1 MKLAKVFLIGC
12 VRSTEVALHSLVN
25 HQNVKVS
32 GILTSKTSFSN
43 SDFCDI
49 SKVAEKHLIPVLL
62 HEDNDDKSLIKFLET
77 TGVDNV
83 FVVGWSKLLSNEL
96 IKIKTINF
104 FGYHPAALPKNRG
117 RHPIIW
123 ALSLGL
129 NETASTF
136 FRLQKDPDSGVII
149 NQRKID
155 ISNDDYAEDLYN
167 KMLDEI
173 PKRIEEIIQMG
184 LTNSLPNKA
193 QDGSKSNYWRKRTQV
208 DGQID
213 WRMPAKG
220 IYNLIRA
227 LSYPYP
233 GAEFQFDG
241 FKYIVMHSKVI
252 KVKGFQ
258 NLEPGK
264 VMSINSTGIVIKC
277 GVDALLMDELE
288 SIPDLEVGEYL

>member
-1 MKLAKVFLIGC
+1 MTCIAF
-12 VRSTEVALHSLVN
+12 
-25 HQNVKVS
+25 HQNGQTDSVDKMQV
-32 GILTSKTSFSN
+32 
-43 SDFCDI
+43 
-49 SKVAEKHLIPVLL
+49 
-62 HEDNDDKSLIKFLET
+62 NDTRS
-77 TGVDNV
+77 V
-83 FVVGWSKLLSNEL
+83 
-96 IKIKTINF
+96 
-104 FGYHPAALPKNRG
+104 
-117 RHPIIW
+117 
-123 ALSLGL
+123 
-129 NETASTF
+129 
-136 FRLQKDPDSGVII
+136 
-149 NQRKID
+149 
-155 ISNDDYAEDLYN
+155 
-167 KMLDEI
+167 
-173 PKRIEEIIQMG
+173 
-184 LTNSLPNKA
+184 
-193 QDGSKSNYWRKRTQV
+193 KSNYWRKRTQV

-288 SIPDLEVGEYL
+288 SIPDIEVGEYL